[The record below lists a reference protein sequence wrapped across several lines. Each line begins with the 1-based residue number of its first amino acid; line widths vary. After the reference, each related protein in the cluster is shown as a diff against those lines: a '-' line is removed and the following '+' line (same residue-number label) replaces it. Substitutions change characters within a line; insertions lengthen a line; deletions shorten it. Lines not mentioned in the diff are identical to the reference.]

1 MQKELPESM
10 TSQPKIA
17 PYGSWKSPVTSDL
30 MVAGSLTLSGVLLD
44 GDDVFWMEGRPAEG
58 GRNVLVRRGP
68 DGAVADAIP
77 PGFNARSRVHEYGG
91 GAALVADGSVYFSNF
106 TDQRLY
112 RHALKPRDSED
123 SLHLPP
129 AQFGEPS
136 QAPEPLTPA
145 LPLRY
150 ADAVLDASRGR
161 LVCVREDHR
170 EVGSGA
176 GHEPLNT
183 IVAVRTDGG
192 NAQDGGE
199 ALVSGNDF
207 YASPRISVDGR
218 YMAWITWR
226 HPNMPW
232 DGTELWVAPV
242 QNDGLPGAAQ
252 LVAGGLEES
261 IFQPEWSLDG
271 GLYFVSDRTGWWN
284 LYRWTDAQG
293 GDQNGSQGGVRG
305 TGSDGGKVEAL
316 TELEAE
322 FGQPQWQFGL
332 SCYAFESPGRIVCR
346 YVQAGDSRLAV
357 LDVATRT
364 LEDVPVPFTSIA
376 SVRAQA
382 GRVAFIGGSPSTPSS
397 VVLLDLGTGGVE
409 ILRRASDLE
418 MDDGYLSAAQPV
430 EFPTEGGLTAHGF
443 FYPPRNR
450 DFAGASTGERP
461 PLLVKSH
468 GGPTSATTSTLDLGT
483 QYWTSRGFAVLDVN
497 YGGSTGYG
505 RAYRERL
512 RGQWGVV
519 DVDDCVNGAR
529 WLADQ
534 GLVDGG
540 RLAIKGGSAGGYTT
554 LCALTFRDT
563 FHAGASHYGVSDLEA
578 LAKETHKFEARYL
591 DSLVGPYPERRDLY
605 VERSPVHHA
614 QQLSCPVIFFQG
626 LDDPVVP
633 PNQAEMMV
641 EALES
646 KRVPVAYVA
655 FEGEQHGF
663 RRAENI
669 KRAVEAELYFYS
681 RVFGF
686 TLADPI
692 EPVAIYAEERL
703 ATRA

>member
-1 MQKELPESM
+1 
-10 TSQPKIA
+10 
-17 PYGSWKSPVTSDL
+17 
-30 MVAGSLTLSGVLLD
+30 
-44 GDDVFWMEGRPAEG
+44 
-58 GRNVLVRRGP
+58 
-68 DGAVADAIP
+68 
-77 PGFNARSRVHEYGG
+77 
-91 GAALVADGSVYFSNF
+91 
-106 TDQRLY
+106 
-112 RHALKPRDSED
+112 
-123 SLHLPP
+123 
-129 AQFGEPS
+129 
-136 QAPEPLTPA
+136 
-145 LPLRY
+145 
-150 ADAVLDASRGR
+150 
-161 LVCVREDHR
+161 
-170 EVGSGA
+170 
-176 GHEPLNT
+176 
-183 IVAVRTDGG
+183 
-192 NAQDGGE
+192 
-199 ALVSGNDF
+199 
-207 YASPRISVDGR
+207 
-218 YMAWITWR
+218 
-226 HPNMPW
+226 
-232 DGTELWVAPV
+232 
-242 QNDGLPGAAQ
+242 
-252 LVAGGLEES
+252 
-261 IFQPEWSLDG
+261 
-271 GLYFVSDRTGWWN
+271 
-284 LYRWTDAQG
+284 
-293 GDQNGSQGGVRG
+293 
-305 TGSDGGKVEAL
+305 
-316 TELEAE
+316 
-322 FGQPQWQFGL
+322 
-332 SCYAFESPGRIVCR
+332 
-346 YVQAGDSRLAV
+346 
-357 LDVATRT
+357 
-364 LEDVPVPFTSIA
+364 
-376 SVRAQA
+376 
-382 GRVAFIGGSPSTPSS
+382 
-397 VVLLDLGTGGVE
+397 VVLLDLGTGGME

-418 MDDGYLSAAQPV
+418 LDDGYLSVAQPV
-430 EFPTEGGLTAHGF
+430 AFPTEGGLTAYGF
-443 FYPPRNR
+443 FYPPQNR

-461 PLLVKSH
+461 PLVVKSH

-578 LAKETHKFEARYL
+578 LAKETHTFEARYL

-646 KRVPVAYVA
+646 KQVPVAYVA